1 MKLWNQIDNVR
12 HVTYED
18 LQKNKPNHIL
28 ATCCAK
34 QRRAHSGPEPPQE
47 QRQVHVPHAG
57 RVFFWM
63 HDEQQKCQLLD
74 SYSLCHL
81 WISRRSFNTAH
92 WPIHFSHII
101 FGTESW
107 DPNRARWHQ
116 RCQAEDICPWLI
128 VGKVWKSLISSNF
141 PWKIQHHPLH
151 HWKPSLIQRL
161 CDKESQPTSNKTPV
175 VQPSPP
181 LVASFTQPLIP
192 DSVLML
198 PLVPRPLKH
207 WRPPE
212 QENRKEQGE
221 IECTTHPST
230 LHILIAKLLLNAENR
245 KTCSSWQQ
253 RQLTHQHRPATTKWE
268 HLHGPYVDFFIHHRD
283 HLQTHLPAASE
294 TLLHALTNIVAVQPG
309 R

>member
-1 MKLWNQIDNVR
+1 MLCQ
-12 HVTYED
+12 
-18 LQKNKPNHIL
+18 
-28 ATCCAK
+28 ATK
-34 QRRAHSGPEPPQE
+34 STLRARTTTGAETGSRPSW
-47 QRQVHVPHAG
+47 

-161 CDKESQPTSNKTPV
+161 WQGKPTHIKQNSSGASIPTTSGFLHPAIDPRFSTDAAPCATTFKTLEASWAGKQKETRWNWMHYTPIHTTHLDCQTASQRQEQKNMFILTTKAADTSTQTSHNQMRTLAWTLCWFLHTPQGPSTNPSQQPVKRCYMPWPTSWQSN
-175 VQPSPP
+175 
-181 LVASFTQPLIP
+181 LVASSSCQVFHDAGSRI
-192 DSVLML
+192 
-198 PLVPRPLKH
+198 
-207 WRPPE
+207 
-212 QENRKEQGE
+212 GE
-221 IECTTHPST
+221 S
-230 LHILIAKLLLNAENR
+230 
-245 KTCSSWQQ
+245 
-253 RQLTHQHRPATTKWE
+253 
-268 HLHGPYVDFFIHHRD
+268 
-283 HLQTHLPAASE
+283 
-294 TLLHALTNIVAVQPG
+294 
-309 R
+309 